1 MKYLFLGLSVFL
13 SVVFCTGA
21 SASEINRQR
30 AHFNYQMYCQ
40 GCHAPGGAS
49 VDESVPRLKDH
60 VGTFL
65 GTAQG
70 RGFLARVPGS
80 ATSSLNNE
88 ELAEVLNWI
97 VLEFSGPSLN
107 TSFEHYSATEVG
119 SLRQSPLNEVVKY
132 RAQVLADIADVKS
145 RE

>member
-1 MKYLFLGLSVFL
+1 MKYLALVL
-13 SVVFCTGA
+13 SVVFCSGA
-21 SASEINRQR
+21 SASEINRER
-30 AHFNYQMYCQ
+30 AHYNYQMFCQ

-49 VDESVPRLKDH
+49 VDASVPRLKDY

-65 GTAQG
+65 RSPEG

-80 ATSSLNNE
+80 ATSSLDNE

-97 VLEFSGPSLN
+97 VLEFSGDSLN
-107 TSFEHYSATEVG
+107 TSFEHYTAIEVG
-119 SLRQSPLNEVVKY
+119 SLRRAMLNEVVKY
-132 RAQVLADIADVKS
+132 RAKVLADIAAVKS